1 LKSWVKYAI
10 AYYYYYYYEGAAEGN
25 EGAESPPANEGE
37 GG

>member
-1 LKSWVKYAI
+1 LVSWVKYAI
-10 AYYYYYYYEGAAEGN
+10 AYYYYEGAAEGN